1 MNRKNRQ
8 QLSEIINIR
17 VTPGF
22 AKELEDHCIANDM
35 SVSQLGRRVMKQYIA
50 GLRQG
55 NSPYSGGTVAA

>member
-8 QLSEIINIR
+8 PLSEIINIR

-22 AKELEDHCIANDM
+22 AKELEDHCTANDI

-55 NSPYSGGTVAA
+55 NLPYTSGTVAA